1 MAVVDDGK
9 TDFNKNVVTNKI
21 PMDVRRKS
29 WLMDNLGQRSTL
41 ITDL

>member
-1 MAVVDDGK
+1 MAVIDDGR
-9 TDFNKNVVTNKI
+9 TDFNKNVVTI

-41 ITDL
+41 STDL